1 MRPDTLSS
9 KREPVLAIRLR
20 KSSFVHQIVVAP
32 NSVLLVHAISQLRL
46 KVDDELGRLM
56 SYMSQWREFPAAFAE
71 IAKLLPYDDQIL
83 AGTVNA
89 LRERGLLTDKS
100 AEEELAEIAVKLGPT
115 HGRDPEE
122 LLDRY
127 RRELKEGTRDYWTVK
142 ASQTIADVGTVKPRL
157 DLILFGDC
165 DVHMEADFLR
175 READSRGYDLRV
187 AATAP
192 DDFAFAA
199 EHKHDAVLIGALHAR
214 HFITM
219 APQAGGE
226 PHEIYLAQAQNTLS
240 RLRERTS
247 APILIDN
254 LPEPT
259 VQPLG
264 IAERGRHGHRTRF
277 RSANVALAEL
287 ADLIPDVYVVDVAA
301 AIAAE
306 GSIPLIDDWQVGFTH
321 MGSPG
326 WMLQRPGSEKAAV
339 HDSMPDMTSLIEIV
353 GGNPYRR
360 EAAIARTHI
369 DTLFAVLGL
378 GRKKCVIVDLDNT
391 LWPGVL
397 AETGAPF
404 AWEPSMSGVF
414 SYVGLYF
421 GLHEALLCLKKR
433 GIVLAC
439 VSKNDEAVV
448 RELWK
453 YPDSYPRERLLTLD
467 DFVTHRINWN
477 DKADNIRSIA
487 QELGFA
493 PETFLFIDD
502 NPVERDRV
510 RQFLPEVE
518 VWGEDLFGLRRALLD
533 DPRLQ
538 IARVTE
544 ESARRTELVKAQL
557 DRQRLQAE
565 AVDENSYLASLQI
578 KSRVERVTT
587 EADLGRIEELFRR
600 TTQFNATGRLFTVPQ
615 LRILAASAQAKLFA
629 LHVADRFADHGLVG
643 AAVIEDNE
651 ITGLVIS
658 CRVLG
663 MGVEHIFVQQVLEAS
678 GADEVTAAIVPTA
691 RNIPVRNIYRD
702 NGFAAGNDGVWRWRR
717 ASGAVLPEAE
727 GRILV
732 PSVN

>member
-1 MRPDTLSS
+1 M
-9 KREPVLAIRLR
+9 RLR
-20 KSSFVHQIVVAP
+20 KSSFVHQIAVGS
-32 NSVLLVHAISQLRL
+32 NSVLLVHAISQQKL
-46 KVDDELGRLM
+46 KVDDELARLM
-56 SYMSQWREFPAAFAE
+56 TYFSEGREFPGAFAE
-71 IAKLLPYDDQIL
+71 VRKLLPYDDQII
-83 AGTVNA
+83 AGTISA
-89 LRERGLLTDKS
+89 LHERDFLTEKG
-100 AEEELAEIAVKLGPT
+100 EQEELAAAAERLGPT

-127 RRELKEGTRDYWTVK
+127 RRELKEGTRDYWSVR
-142 ASQTIADVGTVKPRL
+142 ASQTIPDVGRAKPRL

-175 READSRGYDLRV
+175 READRRGYDLRV

-192 DDFAFAA
+192 DDFALAA

-226 PHEIYLAQAQNTLS
+226 PHEIYIAQASNTLL
-240 RLRERTS
+240 RLRAKTS

-264 IAERGRHGHRTRF
+264 IAERGRTGHRTRF

-287 ADLIPDVYVVDVAA
+287 AELIPDVYVVDIAA
-301 AIAAE
+301 AIAAQ
-306 GSIPLIDDWQVGFTH
+306 GSIPLVDDWQVGFTH
-321 MGSPG
+321 LGSPG
-326 WMLQRPGSEKAAV
+326 WMLQRPASEKAAV
-339 HDSMPDMTSLIEIV
+339 YNLMPEMTGLIEV
-353 GGNPYRR
+353 VDGNPYRR
-360 EAAIARTHI
+360 EGAIARTHI
-369 DTLFAVLGL
+369 ETLFAVLGL

-404 AWEPSMSGVF
+404 AWQPSVSGVF
-414 SYVGLYF
+414 SFIGLYF

-439 VSKNDEAVV
+439 VSKNDESVM

-453 YPDSYPRERLLTLD
+453 YPDSYPRDRLLTLD

-477 DKADNIRSIA
+477 DKVDNIRSIA
-487 QELGFA
+487 EELGFA
-493 PETFLFIDD
+493 PEAFLFIDD

-518 VWGEDLFGLRRALLD
+518 VWGEDLFALRRALLD

-538 IARVTE
+538 IARVTD

-565 AVDENSYLASLQI
+565 AVDENGYIASLQI
-578 KSRVERVTT
+578 RTRIERVTLD
-587 EADLGRIEELFRR
+587 AKLDRIEELFRR
-600 TTQFNATGRLFTVPQ
+600 TTQFNATGRVFAVPQ
-615 LRILAASAQAKLFA
+615 LQKLAAAANAQVFA

-643 AAVIEDNE
+643 AAVVEDGE
-651 ITGLVIS
+651 ITGLVMS
-658 CRVLG
+658 CRVLA
-663 MGVEHIFVQQVLEAS
+663 MGIEHAFVRHVLGAS
-678 GADEVTAAIVPTA
+678 DLAQMRARIVATT

-702 NGFAAGNDGVWRWRR
+702 NGFVLEDNNVWRWKSAQDAFGQGSDSSR
-717 ASGAVLPEAE
+717 VL
-727 GRILV
+727 V
-732 PSVN
+732 

>member
-1 MRPDTLSS
+1 
-9 KREPVLAIRLR
+9 LAIRLR
-20 KSSFVHQIVVAP
+20 KSSFVHQIHVGP

-56 SYMSQWREFPAAFAE
+56 VYFADWREFPAAFAE
-71 IAKLLPYDDQIL
+71 IARLLPYDDQVL
-83 AGTVNA
+83 AGTVGA

-100 AEEELAEIAVKLGPT
+100 AEEELGEIAARLGPT

-122 LLDRY
+122 ILDRY
-127 RRELKEGTRDYWTVK
+127 RRELKEGTRDYWSVRT
-142 ASQTIADVGTVKPRL
+142 SQTIQEVGTTKPRL
-157 DLILFGDC
+157 DLILLGDC

-175 READSRGYDLRV
+175 READRRGYDLRV

-199 EHKHDAVLIGALHAR
+199 EHRHDAVLIGALHAR

-226 PHEIYLAQAQNTLS
+226 PHEIYIAQARNTLL
-240 RLRERTS
+240 RLREKTS

-264 IAERGRHGHRTRF
+264 IAERGRNGHRTRF
-277 RSANVALAEL
+277 RLANVALAEL
-287 ADLIPDVYVVDVAA
+287 AELVPDVHVVDVAA
-301 AIAAE
+301 ALAAQ

-321 MGSPG
+321 LGSPG
-326 WMLQRPGSEKAAV
+326 WMLQRPESEKAAV
-339 HDSMPDMTSLIEIV
+339 HHLMPEMTSLAGIV
-353 GGNPYRR
+353 DGNPYRR
-360 EAAIARTHI
+360 EAAIASTHI
-369 DTLFAVLGL
+369 ETLFAVLGL

-404 AWEPSMSGVF
+404 AWEPSISGVF
-414 SYVGLYF
+414 SFIGLYF

-448 RELWK
+448 RDLWK

-467 DFVTHRINWN
+467 DFVTHRINWS

-487 QELGFA
+487 EELGFA
-493 PETFLFIDD
+493 LEAFLFIDD

-533 DPRLQ
+533 DSRLQ

-544 ESARRTELVKAQL
+544 ESAKRTELVKAQL

-565 AVDENSYLASLQI
+565 ASDEKSYLASLQI
-578 KSRVERVTT
+578 RTRIERITGD
-587 EADLGRIEELFRR
+587 AAFDRIEELFRR
-600 TTQFNATGRLFTVPQ
+600 TTQFNATGRVYTVPQ
-615 LRILAASAQAKLFA
+615 LQKLAGAPNAQIFA

-643 AAVIEDNE
+643 AAVIEDGD
-651 ITGLVIS
+651 ITGLVMS

-663 MGVEHIFVQQVLEAS
+663 MGIEHEFVQHILKAS
-678 GADEVTAAIVPTA
+678 GAEQIAATIVPTA

-702 NGFAAGNDGVWRWRR
+702 NGFVLDDGNVWRWKNARSLSEIMT
-717 ASGAVLPEAE
+717 A
-727 GRILV
+727 
-732 PSVN
+732 